1 MLKRVS
7 HIAAARVLDK
17 LSRRVE
23 ATVTHTHYPH
33 FLSFPISVQDS
44 VDSSPVRTVSLCE
57 NARHV
62 VRRVGPRFLAS
73 SFWKGLRSF
82 RRSFH
87 FSTGFA
93 CVFPLPVGSLLKRL
107 DARGACFA
115 AAAGSCDVKNERK
128 CKAWV
133 NEKNPIRSLE

>member
-23 ATVTHTHYPH
+23 STMTHTHYPH
-33 FLSFPISVQDS
+33 FLSFSISVQDS

-57 NARHV
+57 NTRHV
-62 VRRVGPRFLAS
+62 VRWAGPRFLAS
-73 SFWKGLRSF
+73 SFRKSLRSS
-82 RRSFH
+82 RWNFH

-93 CVFPLPVGSLLKRL
+93 CVFPLPVVSLLKGL

-115 AAAGSCDVKNERK
+115 AAARSCDIKNEDK

-133 NEKNPIRSLE
+133 HEMSKP